1 MANSQQPI
9 AKNQKP
15 ITLCQLPKAVFA
27 KIAEETKNNKIFYK
41 LKPSID
47 KTLQK
52 MTKNVEKKY
61 KKRVNLLGVFDIK
74 E

>member
-1 MANSQQPI
+1 LPKANSQ
-9 AKNQKP
+9 KP
-15 ITLCQLPKAVFA
+15 TAVFA

-41 LKPSID
+41 LKSSVN
-47 KTLQK
+47 KTLQR